1 MESRGKS
8 WKREREERGR
18 KQAIQQDGNG
28 KKDAGEVYYEAEADR
43 KNDKFDPKNNVVES
57 GEKIQE
63 QAVEEKDTVDT
74 VSEEQRQELQ
84 QYIKELAEKL
94 RLKAELRA
102 ININAEN
109 IRPEES
115 FFSKLDSSLKKNTAF
130 IKRLRNMT
138 EMQRDSLIKDMEGLN
153 LTKYISEAAAAIV
166 DAKLKM
172 SDVSTAVQ
180 VCSLLHRRYADFSA
194 QLLEHWQ
201 KVLPMK
207 KDEKISNPSKIR
219 VDLRFYAELVSSGI
233 FPLKEG
239 LPLLG
244 NLLTVLTV
252 SDREEHSNV
261 GIVLSFCR
269 HCGEDYTGIVPRK
282 YRLLSEKYQME
293 LPKSDF
299 LLPDR
304 QKGLRCLLKEYFKS
318 LCRHLVKDYKALE
331 NMEKQNLRI
340 LQTKGELSTDR
351 KEKFEAAQTA
361 FQKLLSN
368 TEQFA
373 DIVDEDMPH
382 LPKDESFPQD
392 SETTTL
398 DVHNRFKDRE
408 MLDGSLSVWEDDDTR
423 SFYENL
429 PDLKAFIPGILF
441 KDSSQPVPQNQT
453 EAVEKLEEDLSQLEI
468 EESELLETET
478 KEEVKESSKAD
489 DKDLTETLM
498 QEMDETEEEA
508 AATNT
513 ANKVLLDH
521 FLNSLLNCV
530 NREMID
536 QAAVDFCMNLNT
548 RPNRKKLVKAL
559 FLVPRTRL
567 DLLFLCF
574 VLLKNLKPFFS
585 GDFFIIWERHAN
597 PRRPVSPFLF
607 RLPFPS
613 KGFCFL
619 VEMYPELVNEDVDK
633 KKSQQPIGDDDS
645 LCPIEEE
652 DEEYED
658 DAQSEASIQDG
669 ETEGD
674 TDGYSGSQSQP
685 FEDDGEG
692 GGRQGTSLSDAD
704 NDPVY
709 DGEAPVV
716 KSSAQAAHCAEDDDF
731 MAAFDK
737 MLSDSILHRNQ
748 ESVKPQVDIVIPMNI
763 KGSAIKK
770 TPKFIP
776 PTITSPPEV
785 KEPEK
790 PTVNF
795 VLMTRKG
802 NKQQFK
808 NLAVPVTS
816 ELAQNLKDREEAER
830 MEKQHVKL
838 LTLNINER
846 QEEEDY
852 QEMLASQQRPSVMNL
867 NRDRRQ
873 KYHHPKGAPDVDL
886 IFGNK

>member
-28 KKDAGEVYYEAEADR
+28 KKDSSEVHSGSGLPAETD
-43 KNDKFDPKNNVVES
+43 KKTDKFDPKNSVAES
-57 GEKIQE
+57 GEKTPE
-63 QAVEEKDTVDT
+63 QAPEEKETADTT
-74 VSEEQRQELQ
+74 SEAQRQELQ

-102 ININAEN
+102 VNTNAEST
-109 IRPEES
+109 RPEES

-172 SDVSTAVQ
+172 SDVSTGVQ

-233 FPLKEG
+233 FPLREG

-244 NLLTVLTV
+244 NLLTVLTGP
-252 SDREEHSNV
+252 DREEHSNV

-304 QKGLRCLLKEYFKS
+304 QKGLRSLLKDYFKS
-318 LCRHLVKDYKALE
+318 LCRHVVKDYKTLE
-331 NMEKQNLRI
+331 NMEKQNHRI
-340 LQTKGELSTDR
+340 LQTKGELSADR
-351 KEKFEAAQTA
+351 KEKFEAAQAA

-368 TEQFA
+368 SEQFS

-382 LPKDESFPQD
+382 LPKDENFPQD

-441 KDSSQPVPQNQT
+441 KDSSQAVPQSQT

-468 EESELLETET
+468 EESELLEAET
-478 KEEVKESSKAD
+478 KEEVKETAKSD

-498 QEMDETEEEA
+498 QEMDDTEEEA
-508 AATNT
+508 AASNT

-567 DLLFLCF
+567 DLLPFYARFVATLNPCMPDVASDLVSMLKQDFKFHIKKKDQINIESKVKTVRFIGELVKFKVFPKTEALYCLKLLLCDFIHHHVEMACNLLETCGRFLF
-574 VLLKNLKPFFS
+574 QAPDSHQRIKVLL
-585 GDFFIIWERHAN
+585 
-597 PRRPVSPFLF
+597 
-607 RLPFPS
+607 
-613 KGFCFL
+613 
-619 VEMYPELVNEDVDK
+619 
-633 KKSQQPIGDDDS
+633 
-645 LCPIEEE
+645 
-652 DEEYED
+652 
-658 DAQSEASIQDG
+658 
-669 ETEGD
+669 
-674 TDGYSGSQSQP
+674 
-685 FEDDGEG
+685 
-692 GGRQGTSLSDAD
+692 
-704 NDPVY
+704 
-709 DGEAPVV
+709 
-716 KSSAQAAHCAEDDDF
+716 
-731 MAAFDK
+731 
-737 MLSDSILHRNQ
+737 
-748 ESVKPQVDIVIPMNI
+748 
-763 KGSAIKK
+763 
-770 TPKFIP
+770 
-776 PTITSPPEV
+776 
-785 KEPEK
+785 
-790 PTVNF
+790 
-795 VLMTRKG
+795 
-802 NKQQFK
+802 
-808 NLAVPVTS
+808 
-816 ELAQNLKDREEAER
+816 
-830 MEKQHVKL
+830 
-838 LTLNINER
+838 
-846 QEEEDY
+846 
-852 QEMLASQQRPSVMNL
+852 
-867 NRDRRQ
+867 
-873 KYHHPKGAPDVDL
+873 
-886 IFGNK
+886 